1 MRLGVVLLLVLAALP
16 ALAQTLAQQDEPPT
30 TEDEITAYCLG
41 VNRQLAERFRQMQL
55 WGCGRASSMQWCRDA
70 KASAPEAMR
79 ARERLV
85 IRFANELTRKGLL
98 DVERPPEF
106 RAKLTSIVADG
117 STDAAQCF
125 NPKGDKDDAACERLQ
140 RCEEAEQRVG
150 NSAQTPNPP
159 LNPKPAPSS

>member
-1 MRLGVVLLLVLAALP
+1 MRVGLVLLLALAALP
-16 ALAQTLAQQDEPPT
+16 VRAQEAEPLASDDDLA
-30 TEDEITAYCLG
+30 AYCLG

-55 WGCGRASSMQWCRDA
+55 WGCGKAAGMEWCRQA

-106 RAKLTSIVADG
+106 RARLTQIVADG
-117 STDAAQCF
+117 STDAAACF
-125 NPKGDKDDAACERLQ
+125 NPKGDRDEPACDRLQ
-140 RCEEAEQRVG
+140 RCAEAEQRVG
-150 NSAQTPNPP
+150 PTSP
-159 LNPKPAPSS
+159 

>member
-16 ALAQTLAQQDEPPT
+16 ANAQQDEPPT
-30 TEDEITAYCLG
+30 TGDEITAYCLG

-55 WGCGRASSMQWCRDA
+55 WGCGRAASMQWCRDA
-70 KASAPEAMR
+70 KASAPDAMR

-106 RAKLTSIVADG
+106 RAKVTSIVADG

-125 NPKGDKDDAACERLQ
+125 NPNGDKDEASCERLQ

-150 NSAQTPNPP
+150 Q
-159 LNPKPAPSS
+159 